1 MSPLS
6 EQAKQRYLTII
17 LTVLC
22 ALFLASLFKNI
33 SYPLFW
39 ADESMTAMGG
49 VRVLEYGYPKVH
61 DGKNV
66 FYDLLH
72 PDKTL
77 GIDKKTDAYIGGAG
91 WGQYYFATLGV
102 KLAELSDDFYT
113 KTAIIRSTFTLAGL
127 AGLVILALLGMQF
140 FGTRL
145 SRRGFLAL
153 FVFFEVISMPLAL
166 HLREARYYPL
176 VICVTALTIFIYAR
190 YRILKNV
197 GYATYGISLIVLLF
211 LSFLIFSPAYFI
223 FLGSFF
229 LFETAL
235 LAGDLFSRHR
245 GKRDGTERPAPAVKK
260 ILKEY
265 VLALLP
271 VVVSLIT
278 ILPLLSFFETF
289 YIARKMAAFNLII
302 YRTTRQEM
310 YVDNFLVLWR
320 YFASSD
326 FIYLAIFLKACL
338 LFCLGLK
345 WRGRTAVTLDRR
357 KLAFSSF
364 LSIFFVLYFAAM
376 CKIPNFPYTRYFIPL
391 QPVLAVIVIL
401 DAAVVYDFISGYGS
415 AAAGYLRGLLAAIVA
430 VAALFNIATNFDYL
444 KGHLFEITHQ
454 YRGPLDY
461 VIPYIRDHY
470 PNPENLV
477 IAANYEET
485 SFMYYLGAK
494 VTVGYVGQ
502 NLMQDYQ
509 VVPDII
515 IFRKSHEAFAPVFR
529 YLLAQRNFVPVA
541 FPVYDWLVNNF
552 PELNQAPRDT
562 NYYRFMTYY
571 SSERQHRLP
580 IQHLFRTKRASQE
593 LEEVYIFVVK

>member
-1 MSPLS
+1 MSLLA
-6 EQAKQRYLTII
+6 EHAKQRYLTVI
-17 LTVLC
+17 LALLC
-22 ALFLASLFKNI
+22 VLFLTSLFKNI

-77 GIDKKTDAYIGGAG
+77 GIDKKTDAYIGGAS
-91 WGQYYFATLGV
+91 WGQYYFAAIGV

-113 KTAIIRSTFTLAGL
+113 KTAIIRSTFVLAGL

-140 FGTRL
+140 FRTRL
-145 SRRGFLAL
+145 SRRGFLVL
-153 FVFFEVISMPLAL
+153 FVFFEVISIPLTL

-190 YRILKNV
+190 YRILKNIRYTT
-197 GYATYGISLIVLLF
+197 YAILLVVSLF
-211 LSFLIFSPAYFI
+211 LSFIIFSPVYFI
-223 FLGSFF
+223 FFGSFF
-229 LFETAL
+229 VFESVL
-235 LAGDLFSRHR
+235 LAGNLLSQYR
-245 GKRDGTERPAPAVKK
+245 GKGDGSDRPALTMTK
-260 ILKEY
+260 ILKDY
-265 VLALLP
+265 ILTLLP
-271 VVVSLIT
+271 VVISLIAV
-278 ILPLLSFFETF
+278 LPLISFFKTF
-289 YIARKMAAFNLII
+289 SIAGKMADFNLIL
-302 YRTTRQEM
+302 YRTSRQEM
-310 YVDNFLVLWR
+310 YVDNFLVVWR
-320 YFASSD
+320 YFAASD
-326 FIYLAIFLKACL
+326 FIYLAIFLKFCL
-338 LFCLGLK
+338 LLCLGVK
-345 WRGRTAVTLDRR
+345 WRGGTVRTLDRQ
-357 KLAFSSF
+357 KVVFSTF
-364 LSIFFVLYFAAM
+364 LSIFFVAYFVAM

-391 QPVLAVIVIL
+391 QPVLAMIVIL
-401 DAAVVYDFISGYGS
+401 DAAVVYDFISGRGS
-415 AAAGYLRGLLAAIVA
+415 AAMVYLRGLLAAIVA
-430 VAALFNIATNFDYL
+430 MAALFNIAINFSYL

-494 VTVGYVGQ
+494 VTIGYVGQ

-509 VVPDII
+509 VVPDVI
-515 IFRKSHEAFAPVFR
+515 IFRKSHEAFAPIFR
-529 YLLAQRNFVPVA
+529 YLLAQRDFVPIA

-552 PELNQAPRDT
+552 PELNEAPNNT

-571 SSERQHRLP
+571 SSEHHRRLP
-580 IQHLFRTKRASQE
+580 IQHLFRTKWASQE
-593 LEEVYIFVVK
+593 LEKVFIFVAK